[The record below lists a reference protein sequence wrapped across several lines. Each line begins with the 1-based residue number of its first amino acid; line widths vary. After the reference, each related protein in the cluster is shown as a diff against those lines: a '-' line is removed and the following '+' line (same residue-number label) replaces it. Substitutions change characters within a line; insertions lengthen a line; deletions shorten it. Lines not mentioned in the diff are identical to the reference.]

1 MGWYHVDREGKG
13 FCLGDETALKFNMEE
28 LSKYLPDKSETEN
41 VLRRIAKDAVDT
53 YDEWPLL
60 WKFAA
65 LDSKSAWDWDGG
77 NMEYFESS
85 KNSIL
90 ANTMHYCFEKCYG
103 YPMGSFVSVS
113 DYDGNVMIFCHSK
126 WPPKVYNQA
135 LAELTE
141 EKLAKQ
147 LKEFLTNIM
156 VGDDLDDFELEWC
169 EEYIKE

>member
-1 MGWYHVDREGKG
+1 MGWYHVNRAGKG
-13 FCLGDETALKFNMEE
+13 FCLGDEYNLKFNMES
-28 LSKYLPDKSETEN
+28 LSQYLPDKSETEN
-41 VLRRIAKDAVDT
+41 ILRQIAGDAVDT

-65 LDSKSAWDWDGG
+65 LDPIRGRDWSYGY
-77 NMEYFESS
+77 MKEFESC

-90 ANTMHYCFEKCYG
+90 ANTMHYCFEKRYG

-113 DYDGNVMIFCHSK
+113 DYDGNAMIFCYSK

-147 LKEFLTNIM
+147 MKEFLLDIITD
-156 VGDDLDDFELEWC
+156 DDLEDFKLEWC